1 MVVARR
7 EHMSG
12 AMKFGS
18 LLWHSLPSSASYSA
32 SPQQFPFL
40 GERIFNL
47 CLQEACVPPMPLL
60 SLLVILLLLR
70 RLLVL
75 RVRIRI
81 IVICA
86 TNTSTGH
93 HRRHHYYLHYL
104 QFYRCRRCK
113 QHLYLKLRLR
123 KGRQLWHNA
132 RLSQEEVLNL
142 HGSQRLLRLTWLNSR
157 ACRSQYGIMPTDIL
171 KRVHF
176 RLF

>member
-1 MVVARR
+1 
-7 EHMSG
+7 
-12 AMKFGS
+12 
-18 LLWHSLPSSASYSA
+18 
-32 SPQQFPFL
+32 
-40 GERIFNL
+40 
-47 CLQEACVPPMPLL
+47 MPLL

-104 QFYRCRRCK
+104 QLYRCRRCK

-142 HGSQRLLRLTWLNSR
+142 HGSQRLLRLTSLNSR

-176 RLF
+176 RLFCAPGDRRRHQCEVILVSQAWLQTKRQPIGSTIDGRRQRI